1 MAKKITLR
9 KSAAIQKELFARANN
24 LHIETSVEINEFVRP
39 NEIIETG
46 LREVLDNLT
55 HKQDLLTTLY
65 ALRAKTGVVNAKS
78 GISAMLAEQERL
90 KHTMTIYRNFV
101 SDRPRPELF
110 EIQKGVDGKGKSAKR
125 IRGELS
131 MLKNKGFIDELID
144 ELKSLGLT

>member
-24 LHIETSVEINEFVRP
+24 LHIETGVEINEFVRP

-101 SDRPRPELF
+101 SDRHVRNCLRYRNE
-110 EIQKGVDGKGKSAKR
+110 QKNC
-125 IRGELS
+125 
-131 MLKNKGFIDELID
+131 KNK
-144 ELKSLGLT
+144 LKIGLVEIRLL